1 MVKILLRLY
10 PVGFFCLD
18 QAVAGRTALRKGVAH
33 GNGAIESVHGHLK
46 QKIDQQLTLRG
57 SLDFIGL
64 AAYEAFLN
72 TIVAKINRR
81 CKTRYEEEKPYL
93 QDLPHRRTHD
103 FSELHIKVNSSY

>member
-1 MVKILLRLY
+1 
-10 PVGFFCLD
+10 
-18 QAVAGRTALRKGVAH
+18 LRKGVAH